1 MFDIGDFNFTPISY
15 QNLLLHTKDEEN
27 NPTPIGPALIH
38 EEEEEEEEE
47 EKEGN
52 LLIVLRDAKTF
63 EARTEQFVILW
74 HRQRRTP
81 CEGL

>member
-38 EEEEEEEEE
+38 EEDKEEEA

-52 LLIVLRDAKTF
+52 LLIVLWDAKSF

-74 HRQRRTP
+74 HGRRRTP